1 VVVSEHSPISQFHL
15 SAINAMANKK
25 PGVVYTGTDATGKPL
40 QMVESKLVADILTYF
55 RDLTQ
60 VMIGEAIS
68 AETVNAFLNARAK
81 T

>member
-1 VVVSEHSPISQFHL
+1 
-15 SAINAMANKK
+15 MANNKS
-25 PGVVYTGTDATGKPL
+25 GVVYTGTDATGKPL
-40 QMVESKLVADILTYF
+40 QMVESQLVADILTYF

-68 AETVNAFLNARAK
+68 AETISSFLKARAK